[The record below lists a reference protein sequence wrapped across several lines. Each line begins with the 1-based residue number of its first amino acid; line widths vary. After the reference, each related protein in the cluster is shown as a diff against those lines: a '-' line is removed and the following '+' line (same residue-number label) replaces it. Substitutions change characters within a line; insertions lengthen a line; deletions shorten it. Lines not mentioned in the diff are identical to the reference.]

1 VTPLRQGLLVIACVV
16 AILAIGVLDEIT
28 GPAPDLTVLYLVPIS
43 LGTYWLGLRFGL
55 ALGVA
60 ASAAEVLA
68 QPVQPQPI
76 MVADAAAQMAVFA
89 LAAVATARLLAQL
102 KAVRALQQR
111 RDVEIGIARVLHEAT
126 TAVDTPDDPRFEIA
140 SRLQAARELGGDLVL
155 LQKTSG
161 GLFLC
166 VSDISG
172 KGVPAALFTAL
183 LRSALTGALEE
194 SCDPGDVVRHVNA
207 RAHTSLPPEMFVTMF
222 CCLLSDSELTY
233 VNAGH
238 EPGFLLRN
246 DGGEASDLVSEEGM
260 PVGIQPSLVIPTT
273 SLPLRPNDILVS
285 FTDGVTDSPA
295 FDGDRDAV
303 RRVLETE
310 RRGTAAALADALVAR
325 ATGGQAAQRDD
336 VTVLAIRRLPA

>member
-1 VTPLRQGLLVIACVV
+1 MLVHGLDRVSGL
-16 AILAIGVLDEIT
+16 
-28 GPAPDLTVLYLVPIS
+28 PDLTVLYLLPIV

-55 ALGVA
+55 ALSIA
-60 ASAAEVLA
+60 ALAAEVLA
-68 QPVQPQPI
+68 QPVRQQPL
-76 MVADAAAQMAVFA
+76 MVADAAAHMAVFA

-102 KAVRALQQR
+102 KAVRALQERQ
-111 RDVEIGIARVLHEAT
+111 DVEIGIARVLHEAT
-126 TAVDTPDDPRFEIA
+126 IAVDTPDDPRFEIA
-140 SRLQAARELGGDLVL
+140 SRLLVARQLGGDLVL
-155 LQKTSG
+155 LRRTSR

-166 VSDISG
+166 ISDISG

-207 RAHTSLPPEMFVTMF
+207 RVHASLPPEMFVTMF
-222 CCLLSDSELTY
+222 CCLLSNAELTY

-238 EPGFLLRN
+238 EPGFLLRS
-246 DGGEASDLVSEEGM
+246 DGGEANDLMSKGGM
-260 PVGIQPSLVIPTT
+260 PVGIQPTLVIPITA
-273 SLPLRPNDILVS
+273 LPFRPNDIFVG

-303 RRVLETE
+303 KRFLETE

-325 ATGGQAAQRDD
+325 AMGGQAAQRDD
-336 VTVLAIRRLPA
+336 VTVLAVRRLPA

>member
-1 VTPLRQGLLVIACVV
+1 MSRRNALRLLLLVAALPLVH
-16 AILAIGVLDEIT
+16 VLDRVT
-28 GPAPDLTVLYLVPIS
+28 GRVPDLTVLYLIPII
-43 LGTYWLGLRFGL
+43 LGTYWLGLRYGL

-60 ASAAEVLA
+60 ALVAEVLA
-68 QPVQPQPI
+68 QPVQYRPL
-76 MVADAAAQMAVFA
+76 MVADAAAHMVVFA

-111 RDVEIGIARVLHEAT
+111 HDAEIEIARVLHEAT
-126 TAVDTPDDPRFEIA
+126 TTVDALDDPRFEIA

-155 LQKTSG
+155 LRRTNGS
-161 GLFLC
+161 LFLC

-194 SCDPGDVVRHVNA
+194 SSDPGHVVRHVNA
-207 RAHTSLPPEMFVTMF
+207 RMHASLPPDMFVTMF
-222 CCLLSDSELTY
+222 CCLLSDSELSY
-233 VNAGH
+233 ANAGH

-246 DGGEASDLVSEEGM
+246 DGGEASDLLSKDGV
-260 PVGIQPSLVIPTT
+260 PVGIQPTLVMSTT
-273 SLPLRPNDILVS
+273 SLPFGPNDIIVS

-303 RRVLETE
+303 KRVLETQ
-310 RRGTAAALADALVAR
+310 RPYTAAALADAVVAR
-325 ATGGQAAQRDD
+325 AAGGQVTQRDD
-336 VTVLAIRRLPA
+336 VTVLAIKRLPA

>member
-1 VTPLRQGLLVIACVV
+1 MSSRNALRFLLLVT
-16 AILAIGVLDEIT
+16 GVMLVHGLDRVS
-28 GPAPDLTVLYLVPIS
+28 GQLPDLTVLYLLPII
-43 LGTYWLGLRFGL
+43 LGTYWFGLRFGL

-60 ASAAEVLA
+60 ALAAEILA
-68 QPVQPQPI
+68 QPVQRQPL
-76 MVADAAAQMAVFA
+76 MVADAAAHMAVFA

-102 KAVRALQQR
+102 NAVRALQQR
-111 RDVEIGIARVLHEAT
+111 QDAEIGIARVLHEAT

-140 SRLQAARELGGDLVL
+140 SRLLAARELGGDLVL
-155 LQKTSG
+155 LRRTSR

-172 KGVPAALFTAL
+172 KGVAAALFTAL
-183 LRSALTGALEE
+183 LRSALTDALEE

-207 RAHTSLPPEMFVTMF
+207 RVHASLPPEMFVTMF
-222 CCLLSDSELTY
+222 CCLLSDPELTY

-246 DGGEASDLVSEEGM
+246 DGGKSSDLVSKEGM
-260 PVGIQPSLVIPTT
+260 PVGIQPTLVIPTT
-273 SLPLRPNDILVS
+273 SLPFRPSDILVS

-303 RRVLETE
+303 RRILETE
-310 RRGTAAALADALVAR
+310 RGGTAAALADALVAR
-325 ATGGQAAQRDD
+325 ATEGQAAQRDD
-336 VTVLAIRRLPA
+336 VTVLAVRRLPA

>member
-1 VTPLRQGLLVIACVV
+1 MSSRNALRVLL
-16 AILAIGVLDEIT
+16 LIT
-28 GPAPDLTVLYLVPIS
+28 GVMLVHGLDRVSGLPDLTVLYLLPIV

-55 ALGVA
+55 ALSVGA
-60 ASAAEVLA
+60 LAAEVLA
-68 QPVQPQPI
+68 QPVQQQSL
-76 MVADAAAQMAVFA
+76 MVADAAAHLAVFA
-89 LAAVATARLLAQL
+89 LAAVATERLLAQL

-111 RDVEIGIARVLHEAT
+111 QDAEIGIARVLHEAT

-140 SRLQAARELGGDLVL
+140 SRLLAARELGGDLVL
-155 LQKTSG
+155 MRKTSR

-194 SCDPGDVVRHVNA
+194 SCDPGEVGRHVNA
-207 RAHTSLPPEMFVTMF
+207 RVHASLPPEMFVTMF

-246 DGGEASDLVSEEGM
+246 NGGEASELLSKEGM
-260 PVGIQPSLVIPTT
+260 PVGIQPTLVIPTT
-273 SLPLRPNDILVS
+273 TLPFRPSDILVS

-303 RRVLETE
+303 KRVLRAE

-325 ATGGQAAQRDD
+325 ATGGQMAQRDD
-336 VTVLAIRRLPA
+336 ITVLAVRRLPA